1 MDWIYFISVII
12 CLFLLK
18 QFISLLLILFNYT
31 IGIRLFS
38 KRKLLKHAG
47 EWAIVT
53 GATDGIGKA
62 YAEELASDG
71 LKIMLISRNAQK
83 LERVAD
89 EIEEKYNIE
98 TRVVTADFTNVDV
111 YDRIKEAIDQ
121 LSSIACLVNNVGMGP
136 PKLDYFATT
145 DYLTLNFIKDMI
157 ICNTLPIAIMT
168 RFILPKMLKQHTSNM
183 AIINI
188 GSYSGNRS
196 CPFLSL
202 YSGTKAFGNQ
212 LSRSISDENYDNRII
227 IQTVCP
233 MFVSTSMTDHYK
245 VSFFIPDAKQY
256 ACSALDMFGVENE
269 TFGYIGHA
277 INAYLTSFLPNFI
290 WKQSWLLIR
299 SWFRKHKKQYD

>member
-18 QFISLLLILFNYT
+18 QFISLLLILFTYK

-83 LERVAD
+83 LERVAN
-89 EIEEKYNIE
+89 EIEEKYNTE

-121 LSSIACLVNNVGMGP
+121 LSSIACLVNNVGMGQ
-136 PKLDYFATT
+136 PKLDYYATT
-145 DYLTLNFIKDMI
+145 DYLTLNFIKNI
-157 ICNTLPIAIMT
+157 IFCNTLPIAIMT
-168 RFILPKMLKQHTSNM
+168 RLVLPKMLKQHTSNM

-188 GSYSGNRS
+188 GSHSAYRAF
-196 CPFLSL
+196 PFLSL
-202 YSGTKAFGNQ
+202 YSATKAFVNQ

-233 MFVSTSMTDHYK
+233 MFISTAATGYAKMSLF
-245 VSFFIPDAKQY
+245 VPDAKQY

-277 INAYLTSFLPNFI
+277 IKAYLTRFFPNFL
-290 WKQSWLLIR
+290 WKQYMLFMKS
-299 SWFRKHKKQYD
+299 FFDKHKKQQD